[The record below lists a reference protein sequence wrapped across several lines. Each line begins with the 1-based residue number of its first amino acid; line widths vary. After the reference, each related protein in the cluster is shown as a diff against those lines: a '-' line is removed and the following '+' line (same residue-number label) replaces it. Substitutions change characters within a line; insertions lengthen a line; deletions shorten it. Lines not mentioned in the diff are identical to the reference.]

1 MKNHLAIG
9 CKKCLLCGGKHS
21 PRGFVSVCKTQ
32 CFFTAN
38 ITAMVIQ
45 DKNER
50 PRKSMHL
57 KMLKPEIKSSELM
70 HPVPKTVTVIPV
82 GIESRNSRLLSLAF
96 ENRDGR
102 YEVPD
107 GTTTA
112 CDCCCCC
119 HSFLW
124 IFDFC
129 NVLSRL
135 SATFFGYELM
145 LQSNIIGCI
154 KRLWLP
160 IRYKCSTRVCDR
172 HQG

>member
-70 HPVPKTVTVIPV
+70 HPVPKTVTIIPV
-82 GIESRNSRLLSLAF
+82 GIASRNSRLLSLAF

-107 GTTTA
+107 GTTTT

-124 IFDFC
+124 IFDLLQYIITP
-129 NVLSRL
+129 LSYIYWVTNKAAVQYHPL
-135 SATFFGYELM
+135 
-145 LQSNIIGCI
+145 
-154 KRLWLP
+154 
-160 IRYKCSTRVCDR
+160 YK
-172 HQG
+172 